1 MRRFFV
7 EHIEQNTLTLPEEE
21 SKHVI
26 RVLRMNIGDLIELV
40 DGKGTLVKAEIVSDN
55 PKKCTVQVVE
65 RETKKC
71 DPYSIH
77 IAIAPTKNLDRME
90 WMVEK
95 CTELGAHKISFL
107 SCANNERKVLKLDR
121 LQKIAVAAMK
131 QSKRYFLPVIDELV
145 DFESFISK
153 HPNGYIA
160 HCYEGK
166 KEGLFFCYEGDGLP
180 ILIGPEG
187 DFSPQEVAQ
196 AINSGY
202 ISITL
207 GNTRLRTETAGL
219 YACSIAKLKMEES

>member
-7 EHIEQNTLTLPEEE
+7 EHIEHDTIILTEEE

-26 RVLRMNIGDLIELV
+26 RVLRMNIGDNIELV
-40 DGKGTLVKAEIVSDN
+40 DGKGTLVKAQITSDYS
-55 PKKCTVQVVE
+55 KKCSVQVIE
-65 RETKKC
+65 RSKMKD

-95 CTELGAHKISFL
+95 CTELGVHKISFL
-107 SCANNERKVLKLDR
+107 SCDNNERKVLKLER

-131 QSKRYFLPVIDELV
+131 QSKRYFLPEIEELIDF
-145 DFESFISK
+145 DSFLSN
-153 HPNGYIA
+153 HPKGYLA
-160 HCYEGK
+160 HCYDGK
-166 KEGLFFCYEGDGLP
+166 KESLFSVYSADKRP

-187 DFSPQEVAQ
+187 DFSEKEVAK

>member
-7 EHIEQNTLTLPEEE
+7 EHIEQNILTLPEEE

-26 RVLRMNIGDLIELV
+26 RVLRMNIGDFIELV
-40 DGKGTLVKAEIVSDN
+40 DGKGSLVTAEIVSDN
-55 PKKCTVQVVE
+55 PKRCTVTVSE
-65 RETKKC
+65 RIIKER
-71 DPYSIH
+71 DSYSIH
-77 IAIAPTKNLDRME
+77 MAIAPTKNLDRME

-107 SCANNERKVLKLDR
+107 SCSNNERKVLKLDR
-121 LQKIAVAAMK
+121 LEKIAVSAMK
-131 QSKRYFLPVIDELV
+131 QSKRYFLPVIEELI

-153 HPNGYIA
+153 HPKGYIA

-166 KEGLFFCYEGDGLP
+166 KEGLFSSYADDGLP

-187 DFSPQEVAQ
+187 DFSEKEVAE

-219 YACSIAKLKMEES
+219 YACSIAKLKMEEF